1 MKSYTFVFIILLLL
15 LIIPDIYFYFKLKSN
30 NAKPIYIF
38 LHLAGIVFFIAI
50 FSYIKFRL
58 DNAQNFRVVVWIMW
72 FYFYFLLI
80 YIPKLIHIFFYFI
93 NYLFKKIFKRR
104 TAFFK
109 YLRIAISA
117 FVVIIMLVGAYITPR
132 NFELTKVTVKIP
144 NLPDSFN
151 GYKIIQ
157 ISDIHLGSWNNRY
170 KKFNGVIKLI
180 NRQNADIIVFTGDLV
195 NNYAEETDGWSP
207 FFLQLEAKN
216 AKFAIKG
223 NHDYGDY
230 TDWDT
235 FDKRKNNNLRINQ
248 SFENFKF
255 KLLLNEHVYLKK
267 GTDSICL
274 VGVEN
279 FGGKRTSNYSDLAK
293 ALQNTN
299 PNDIKILL
307 SHDPNHF
314 DAEISKHKDIVLTLA
329 GHTHA
334 AQLGIKIGDWL
345 FSPAAFV
352 FKYSAGLYK
361 SENQYIYVNRGL
373 GYIGLP
379 LQIGVRPEITLI
391 ELIK

>member
-1 MKSYTFVFIILLLL
+1 MHV
-15 LIIPDIYFYFKLKSN
+15 
-30 NAKPIYIF
+30 
-38 LHLAGIVFFIAI
+38 AGIVFFIAI
-50 FSYIKFRL
+50 FSYIKLEL
-58 DNAQNFRVVVWIMW
+58 DNAKNFRIVVWIMW

-80 YIPKLIHIFFYFI
+80 YIPKLIHIFFNLI
-93 NYLFKKIFKRR
+93 EYLFKRLFKR
-104 TAFFK
+104 TTLYFN
-109 YLRIAISA
+109 YLRIGISA
-117 FVVIIMLVGAYITPR
+117 FVVITMLVGAYITPR
-132 NFELTKVTVKIP
+132 NFELTKVSLKIP

-157 ISDIHLGSWNNRY
+157 ISDVHLGSWNNRH
-170 KKFNGVIKLI
+170 KKFKRVIKLI
-180 NRQNADIIVFTGDLV
+180 NSQHADIIVFTGDMV
-195 NNYAEETDGWSP
+195 NNYAEEATGWRP
-207 FFLQLEAKN
+207 YFLQLEAKS

-235 FDKRKNNNLRINQ
+235 PSRRRTNNLKINQ
-248 SFENFKF
+248 SFEDFGF

-279 FGGKRTSNYSDLAK
+279 FGGKRTSNYSDLST

-299 PNDIKILL
+299 PNELKILL
-307 SHDPNHF
+307 SHDPNHW
-314 DAEISKHKDIVLTLA
+314 DAEIRTHKDIVLTLA

-334 AQLGIKIGDWL
+334 AQMGIKIGDWL
-345 FSPAAFV
+345 LSPAAFV

-361 SENQYIYVNRGL
+361 VDNQYIYVNRGL

>member
-1 MKSYTFVFIILLLL
+1 
-15 LIIPDIYFYFKLKSN
+15 
-30 NAKPIYIF
+30 
-38 LHLAGIVFFIAI
+38 
-50 FSYIKFRL
+50 
-58 DNAQNFRVVVWIMW
+58 
-72 FYFYFLLI
+72 
-80 YIPKLIHIFFYFI
+80 
-93 NYLFKKIFKRR
+93 
-104 TAFFK
+104 
-109 YLRIAISA
+109 
-117 FVVIIMLVGAYITPR
+117 MLVGAYITPR
-132 NFELTKVTVKIP
+132 NFDLTKVTVKIP

-170 KKFNGVIKLI
+170 KKFNRVIQLT
-180 NRQNADIIVFTGDLV
+180 NRQNADIIVFTGDMV
-195 NNYAEETDGWSP
+195 NNYAEETAGWSP

-235 FDKRKNNNLRINQ
+235 FDKRNNNNLRINQ

-279 FGGKRTSNYSDLAK
+279 FGGKRTSNYSDLQK
-293 ALQNTN
+293 ALQNTY

-334 AQLGIKIGDWL
+334 AQMGIKIGDWL
-345 FSPAAFV
+345 LSPAAFV